1 MNGRRLADF
10 SLRPLFKV
18 AGLSLGTIGLVLG
31 GVSLVRGDRAAMGL
45 VVLSIAGIAG
55 GLLLP
60 WRGPEPLRRA
70 LAGELTERVALSQQ
84 TPGNLEGCRPRG
96 GSRLHAERAG
106 RLGLPGR
113 DVVQEDRLVH
123 PPEQR
128 DANRAVGRADLGRR
142 GRLRGLDRRRAV
154 APPVVAGA
162 ARRRRSGGRRGRVV
176 TLGYRATASG
186 EGHPA

>member
-45 VVLSIAGIAG
+45 VVVSIAGIAG

-84 TPGNLEGCRPRG
+84 IRMTIISVTLGVPL
-96 GSRLHAERAG
+96 LLAG
-106 RLGLPGR
+106 LLWHSGPEILR
-113 DVVQEDRLVH
+113 VVAL
-123 PPEQR
+123 
-128 DANRAVGRADLGRR
+128 A
-142 GRLRGLDRRRAV
+142 
-154 APPVVAGA
+154 AGA
-162 ARRRRSGGRRGRVV
+162 AFTVMAATGVLLIAKAFRSDK
-176 TLGYRATASG
+176 T
-186 EGHPA
+186 